1 MALVLWLIVR
11 FSKPLTRLTR
21 ISSEV
26 EMYSTVGVL
35 VPEYSTSINKV
46 PAEPAANKT
55 APGQFSPICL
65 LRT

>member
-46 PAEPAANKT
+46 PAANKT